1 MSEYTNKPL
10 TTTLDAVKLPIIH
23 DAVCDIANFRVLF
36 APADQYNLSHE
47 IGQLLLIFSRVSQ
60 NIENN
65 ERLNRFDC

>member
-1 MSEYTNKPL
+1 M
-10 TTTLDAVKLPIIH
+10 LDAVRLPIIH
-23 DAVCDIANFRVLF
+23 DAVCDIANGRVLF
-36 APADQYNLSHE
+36 SPVVQYNLSHE

>member
-1 MSEYTNKPL
+1 MNKPL
-10 TTTLDAVKLPIIH
+10 TTTLDAVRLPIIH
-23 DAVCDIANFRVLF
+23 DAVCDIANARVLF
-36 APADQYNLSHE
+36 APVVQYNLSHE